1 MLLHDELESQRE
13 SEQATEAAVR
23 EAIEVL
29 GANLVEISQATRVLS
44 KIEGLTPEILK
55 RELVHQLTEA
65 RDAARA
71 AELDARRAAK
81 AMAKAAGQSSMMLR
95 SPRASRELMGI
106 EDGDVR
112 DDSLH
117 GTRALLRLTTTES
130 MVIELDELIF
140 RRKIGSG
147 SAGVTYLALY
157 QGSIVAVKMAS
168 SSGVDDW
175 KREVEA
181 LSQLQHPNIIRCMGV
196 ICATPSFGLILE
208 YCEGGDLS
216 TRLRQPT
223 PAGFLFRVG
232 RDVVAGMEHLHC
244 RGVLHRD
251 LKGANLLID
260 KRGMV
265 KITDFGLAALAPDDT
280 RTGGWLTAETGT
292 YRWMAPE
299 VCMHEQYSRS
309 ADVFSFGCVLYELIT
324 HEVPF
329 ADRSPLQA
337 AVAVSLNNIR
347 PELPA
352 GLPPT
357 VAELLNNCWLRDPA
371 ARPSFSSVR
380 LVLDALPACLTLR
393 EHAWIDAEHGH
404 PVYAK
409 ARHGSHADADDER
422 ATATSSQR
430 KTPNSNPLM
439 RWVDGLVSTVSTWL
453 MDGVRGGE

>member
-1 MLLHDELESQRE
+1 
-13 SEQATEAAVR
+13 
-23 EAIEVL
+23 
-29 GANLVEISQATRVLS
+29 
-44 KIEGLTPEILK
+44 
-55 RELVHQLTEA
+55 
-65 RDAARA
+65 
-71 AELDARRAAK
+71 
-81 AMAKAAGQSSMMLR
+81 
-95 SPRASRELMGI
+95 
-106 EDGDVR
+106 
-112 DDSLH
+112 
-117 GTRALLRLTTTES
+117 
-130 MVIELDELIF
+130 
-140 RRKIGSG
+140 
-147 SAGVTYLALY
+147 
-157 QGSIVAVKMAS
+157 
-168 SSGVDDW
+168 
-175 KREVEA
+175 
-181 LSQLQHPNIIRCMGV
+181 
-196 ICATPSFGLILE
+196 
-208 YCEGGDLS
+208 
-216 TRLRQPT
+216 
-223 PAGFLFRVG
+223 
-232 RDVVAGMEHLHC
+232 
-244 RGVLHRD
+244 
-251 LKGANLLID
+251 
-260 KRGMV
+260 
-265 KITDFGLAALAPDDT
+265 
-280 RTGGWLTAETGT
+280 
-292 YRWMAPE
+292 
-299 VCMHEQYSRS
+299 MHEQYSRS

-380 LVLDALPACLTLR
+380 LELDALPASLTPR